1 MAKRSRK
8 ASSSSGSALVSVT
21 GSDVDS
27 SRPRDLAGFTEV
39 WDLGEGMTLYQA
51 PLDGL
56 REQDVNGRILPAG
69 DHNTLVNNIR
79 KRGKLESVPY
89 CAWTQGRVEIVS
101 GHHRIRAAREAGLS
115 DTLVLVDESGLS
127 RSEIVAKQLAHNRL
141 QGVDDPETIKQLF
154 AMLKTADDILASGL
168 AGDVLEVPTVD
179 LDPGLTPQ
187 LDMDM
192 RVVTLTF
199 LPHQLAALM
208 QLIAL
213 IPPSELVGVASV
225 DQYEPFMA
233 AVVKYGRLKN
243 IRNVGTA
250 LSQLVELALHE
261 IQQADEVATIDMVPE
276 AELKN
281 P

>member
-179 LDPGLTPQ
+179 LEPGLTPQ

-225 DQYEPFMA
+225 DQYELFMA

-261 IQQADEVATIDMVPE
+261 IQQAEEAATIDMVPE